1 MAVLALAAC
10 VLACAAGACAGSL
23 LTRRFAG
30 RPKHRISVAAP
41 SFPGVSGLDAACL
54 AYLVSTSKRVSLHAT
69 SLLSRR
75 LPLPLRRARASF
87 GACAEKAGL
96 SGRANADGYC
106 EAALRL
112 AFAGAA
118 GGALLGAVAS
128 NELAIAGCAAGALFG
143 ASAPRR
149 AVASARKARNLSLER
164 SLSEMLEVV
173 ALGIRSGLSFDRSM
187 QLYAAHFDDAL
198 SRECASALQLW
209 ETGMASRGDAL
220 RSLAASYDS
229 ALLSRMVAAIARS
242 LRFGTSLGD
251 VLEQA
256 AGEARVS
263 RRAQV
268 EERVAKAPVKM
279 MIPTGVLILPAMLLL
294 VLGPV
299 LLELMEGM

>member
-1 MAVLALAAC
+1 MLGVRRKHVEARVAAC
-10 VLACAAGACAGSL
+10 DQPAFPAPSPSPCAG
-23 LTRRFAG
+23 
-30 RPKHRISVAAP
+30 IV
-41 SFPGVSGLDAACL
+41 
-54 AYLVSTSKRVSLHAT
+54 
-69 SLLSRR
+69 
-75 LPLPLRRARASF
+75 

-96 SGRANADGYC
+96 SGRASADGYC
-106 EAALRL
+106 EASLRL

-173 ALGIRSGLSFDRSM
+173 ALGVRSGLSFDRSM

-229 ALLSRMVAAIARS
+229 ALLSRTVAAITRS

-256 AGEARVS
+256 ADEARVA

>member
-1 MAVLALAAC
+1 MTVLALAAC

-30 RPKHRISVAAP
+30 RPKRRTPVAAP

-69 SLLSRR
+69 SLLSRC
-75 LPLPLRRARASF
+75 LPLRRARASF

-96 SGRANADGYC
+96 SGRASADGYC
-106 EAALRL
+106 EASLRL

-173 ALGIRSGLSFDRSM
+173 ALGVRSGLSFDRSM

-229 ALLSRMVAAIARS
+229 ALLLRTVAAITRS

-256 AGEARVS
+256 ADEARVA